1 MKTYK
6 KRVIIGGCLATLITS
21 VGMLVLDHISGLEAK
36 ELIKSSLPRMN
47 TFFNTIVLASG
58 TILTLLLTITNISY
72 GSQTTL
78 KKDFYHRFIHVAKL
92 DALVFI
98 ISVIT
103 FLLINNPLTQAD
115 NIHIKVYTYL
125 YYSLSIISSLVCGAI
140 VAVIIM
146 LYEAITTLIKIIGL
160 GVEDHPLIN
169 QENSSS
175 SENKPS

>member
-1 MKTYK
+1 MQAYK

-21 VGMLVLDHISGLEAK
+21 IGMLILDHISGLEAK
-36 ELIKSSLPRMN
+36 DLIKSSLPRMN

-78 KKDFYHRFIHVAKL
+78 KKDFYHRFLHVAKL

-98 ISVIT
+98 VSVIT
-103 FLLINNPLTQAD
+103 FLLINNPLTEAD
-115 NIHIKVYTYL
+115 DINIKIYTYL
-125 YYSLSIISSLVCGAI
+125 YYSLSITSSLVCGAI

-160 GVEDHPLIN
+160 GIEDHPLIN
-169 QENSSS
+169 EEDNTSQDN
-175 SENKPS
+175 